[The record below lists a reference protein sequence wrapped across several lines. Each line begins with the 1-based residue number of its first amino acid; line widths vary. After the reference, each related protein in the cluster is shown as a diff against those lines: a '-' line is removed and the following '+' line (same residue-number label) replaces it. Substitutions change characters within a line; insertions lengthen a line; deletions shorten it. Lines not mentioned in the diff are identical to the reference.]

1 MPLSIN
7 VHLSVPTSMLL
18 LILQWTWECRYFLW
32 DLEFKTFGYIPRCR
46 IAGSYISCIF
56 NFEKFPFCFSEW
68 PQDFTFPQ
76 WKDCSFSTSSPT
88 LIIIILNNSHTN
100 RCEIISHSDLIC
112 ISGIVMLSIFPW
124 TQWPSCMSS
133 LENVYSSS
141 LTFF

>member
-1 MPLSIN
+1 MPSSIN
-7 VHLSVPTSMLL
+7 GHL
-18 LILQWTWECRYFLW
+18 RYSYLYVIGNSAMNMEVQIFFW
-32 DLEFKTFGYIPRCR
+32 DMEFKTFGYIPRSGN
-46 IAGSYISCIF
+46 AESYISCIF